1 MGLNTGKMKK
11 LKLLLGVII
20 IFFLPACSH
29 FKPIAKDSKK
39 PPQNLSVTQIIS
51 ESEKLAKRREE
62 YRTTLEKKS
71 LKDIKIEPIMPIYDP
86 LEERIVSFSMI
97 DENFQLVL
105 YSLAQSVGMNLIID
119 AEITKDDRLLTLN
132 FEKITAA
139 KALKEILNTFD
150 LYYEIEENIIRI
162 KPFQERIF
170 KLNFLDTDISMSF
183 DVGGDVLG
191 AGEASASSGLSGS
204 FKLSGKGSKTGN
216 PYNMIENAVQK
227 LKTDKG
233 KYVLNR
239 LSGTLYVKDT
249 PASIQAISKITNHIK
264 QSLSKQILIETRI
277 IEVNLLDKY
286 KYGIDWSFVRD
297 TAASAT
303 ALTKASWSYGNGLII
318 SHSDDK
324 IAINPLNEA
333 INALNTFGDGKVISN
348 PSIRSKHGKPAII
361 SVGTSLSYKKSIE
374 TTTSNSGGTTT
385 RETNAEVSTVFDGL
399 ILGIIP
405 FIEEDGRISLLI
417 NPIKSDVDRASLE
430 LENVGEGQS
439 ISLPV
444 VHVKELST
452 TISLK
457 NGDVVI
463 LGGLIDK
470 RKVLEDKGVPFLS
483 KIPILRY
490 LFKYR
495 LKSEEVRELVII
507 ISVTIV

>member
-1 MGLNTGKMKK
+1 MCFKRGKMTI
-11 LKLLLGVII
+11 LKMLLGVIL
-20 IFFLPACSH
+20 IFLLTACSH
-29 FKPIAKDSKK
+29 FKPVTKDTKT
-39 PPQNLSVTQIIS
+39 PTTDLSITQFSS

-62 YRTTLEKKS
+62 YLTSLEKKS
-71 LKDIKIEPIMPIYDP
+71 SKDIEIEAIMPVYDP
-86 LEERIVSFSMI
+86 LEDQIVSFSMI

-119 AEITKDDRLLTLN
+119 ADITDNDRLLTLN
-132 FEKITAA
+132 FEKVTAA

-150 LYYEIEENIIRI
+150 LFYEIEENIIRI

-191 AGEASASSGLSGS
+191 AGESGASSGLSGS
-204 FKLSGKGSKTGN
+204 FKLSGRGSKSSS

-227 LKTDKG
+227 IKTDKG
-233 KYVLNR
+233 KYILNR

-249 PASIQAISKITNHIK
+249 PASIHAISKIINHIK
-264 QSLSKQILIETRI
+264 QSLSKQILIEARI
-277 IEVNLLDKY
+277 IEVTLLDKY

-303 ALTKASWSYGNGLII
+303 ALTKASWSYGSGLII

-333 INALNTFGDGKVISN
+333 INALSTFGDGNVISN

-374 TTTSNSGGTTT
+374 TTTSNSGDTAT
-385 RETNAEVSTVFDGL
+385 RETNVEVSTVFDGL
-399 ILGIIP
+399 ILGVVP
-405 FIEEDGRISLLI
+405 FIEEDGKVSLLI

-430 LENVGEGQS
+430 LENIGEGQS

-444 VHVKELST
+444 VHVKEVST
-452 TISLK
+452 TISL
-457 NGDVVI
+457 NTGDIVI

-470 RKVLEDKGVPFLS
+470 RKISEDKGVPLLS
-483 KIPILRY
+483 NIPILRY
-490 LFKYR
+490 LFKYT
-495 LKSEEVRELVII
+495 LKSDEVRELVII
-507 ISVTIV
+507 LSVTTV